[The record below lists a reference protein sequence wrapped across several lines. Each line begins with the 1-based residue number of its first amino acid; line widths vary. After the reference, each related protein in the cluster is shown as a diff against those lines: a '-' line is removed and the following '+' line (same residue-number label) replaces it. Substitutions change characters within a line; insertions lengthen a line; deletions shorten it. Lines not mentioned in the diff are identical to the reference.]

1 MKLVVRLFAAL
12 PRRVALMMAVFA
24 LAALA
29 HDALAQ
35 APAQPP
41 AGMDTAL
48 KNMLSALQAGS
59 VTDFVAAGD
68 ANFKA
73 GMTQAMLDQVRS
85 QLGPRL
91 ARGYTS
97 TFLGSLR
104 EQGYTVLLWKLE
116 FKDGND
122 DRLITMAVKDGKVA
136 GFFLR

>member
-1 MKLVVRLFAAL
+1 MKFVSRLFAAL
-12 PRRVALMMAVFA
+12 PRRLFVALAV
-24 LAALA
+24 AALA
-29 HDALAQ
+29 HGAAGQ
-35 APAQPP
+35 AP

-59 VTDFVAAGD
+59 VADFVAPGD
-68 ANFKA
+68 DHFKA
-73 GMTQAMLDQVRS
+73 GMTQAMLDQVRA

-122 DRLITMAVKDGKVA
+122 DRLVTMAVKDGKVA